1 VSRIETRKWITD
13 NRHLMIATVL
23 MAYCLDIYNQDWK
36 STPSTYFWDW
46 KKIYLNNDKNSSIIF
61 KFLAPQMKHS
71 KQKLMRIIYNNGLI
85 FVRNNI
91 YKYNR
96 NLYLFTYR
104 SCLCFLLLCFFLSRR
119 LSLSELSSLKKIYN
133 NIK

>member
-1 VSRIETRKWITD
+1 MSYLRYLYLFVIVVSNT
-13 NRHLMIATVL
+13 
-23 MAYCLDIYNQDWK
+23 YCVVFL
-36 STPSTYFWDW
+36 FCF
-46 KKIYLNNDKNSSIIF
+46 SSSCVPYDLSIVF

-119 LSLSELSSLKKIYN
+119 LSLSELSSLKKICEYREKN
-133 NIK
+133 MNIIYIDET